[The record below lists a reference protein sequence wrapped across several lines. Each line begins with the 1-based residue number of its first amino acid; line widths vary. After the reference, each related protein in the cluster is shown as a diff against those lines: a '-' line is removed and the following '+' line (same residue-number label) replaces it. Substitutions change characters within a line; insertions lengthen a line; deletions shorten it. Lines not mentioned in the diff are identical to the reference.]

1 MTVQEPDD
9 DPQEQQLQLEGIGRL
24 QRVTLSLAALFGGAT
39 LAAYALAA
47 AFPNVLFAGVAAFLY
62 WCFIVS
68 AIQYYFFR
76 FESADRR
83 EAEYNRALAAR
94 GFSVR
99 PGFAPRW
106 QWGILAM
113 GLLIFFS
120 SLRITLAGANRSL
133 WKNLPWFVWLP

>member
-1 MTVQEPDD
+1 MEKFPEKVSAMTVQEPDD

-76 FESADRR
+76 FKPVHPPHRDRR
-83 EAEYNRALAAR
+83 
-94 GFSVR
+94 S
-99 PGFAPRW
+99 
-106 QWGILAM
+106 
-113 GLLIFFS
+113 
-120 SLRITLAGANRSL
+120 
-133 WKNLPWFVWLP
+133 